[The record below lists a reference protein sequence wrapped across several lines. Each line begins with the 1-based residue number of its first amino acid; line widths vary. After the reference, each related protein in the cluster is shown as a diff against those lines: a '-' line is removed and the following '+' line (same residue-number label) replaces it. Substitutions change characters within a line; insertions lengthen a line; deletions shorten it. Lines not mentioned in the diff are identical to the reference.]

1 MGINATLFGQ
11 MITFLIFIWFTKKF
25 VWPPL
30 TKALEERQARIADGL
45 AAAERGQRELEE
57 ADAKVSEILKEARLQ
72 ASQIIEQAERRGSEI
87 VEEAR
92 GTAQESGDRMLE
104 QAQAEIEQERNR
116 LKESLRGEVAAIAL
130 AGAQQI
136 LEKEISADEHRVLL
150 DKLAAKL

>member
-57 ADAKVSEILKEARLQ
+57 ADAKVSELLKEARLQ